1 MWAYVRVCG
10 CACMFNT
17 SAAGVIPVN
26 ALVLLPVLLINE
38 KGNCYVW
45 PSHRLPSLVATVTGG
60 NDTFGWADVY
70 FLLMWLFLLRRC
82 MDAKGEQSHHGDEV
96 MSLLCYKRRRRQQV
110 NAGNKKKT
118 IESLADSTRVPYSYS
133 KHLYLDHWWLIY
145 WIMDF
150 CSPACH
156 VICVKCVYNCN
167 YSWQKAQTV
176 TAC

>member
-1 MWAYVRVCG
+1 MTRLQQCMWAYVRVCG

-38 KGNCYVW
+38 KGNCYVR

-110 NAGNKKKT
+110 NAGKKKDDWIAGRLYT
-118 IESLADSTRVPYSYS
+118 CPLLLFKTSIFRSLVT
-133 KHLYLDHWWLIY
+133 HLLNYGFLFTCL
-145 WIMDF
+145 
-150 CSPACH
+150 SCH
-156 VICVKCVYNCN
+156 LCEVCI
-167 YSWQKAQTV
+167 QL
-176 TAC
+176 